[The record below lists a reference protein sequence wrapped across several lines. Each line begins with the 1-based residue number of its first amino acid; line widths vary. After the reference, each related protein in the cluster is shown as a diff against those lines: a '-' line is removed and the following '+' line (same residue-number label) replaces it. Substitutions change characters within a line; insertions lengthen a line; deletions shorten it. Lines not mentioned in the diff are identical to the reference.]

1 MTLYDLTKKYGEG
14 KGEST
19 MWKTLASVSDAIEH
33 SMPEEDRH
41 RLMRQVYGKMSG
53 DHYNEEFAKEDV
65 AKMYYRDNTGSEYHA
80 PYWTVDQVKDVYD
93 RISGEIPEY
102 NFWDFYVTLQMVKAD
117 NCPVIMKWLPNST
130 PDERDRMLVDMAVNW
145 LNDPDT
151 KHPGTKIWNY
161 LNG

>member
-1 MTLYDLTKKYGEG
+1 
-14 KGEST
+14 
-19 MWKTLASVSDAIEH
+19 MWKTLAFVSEAIEKG
-33 SMPEEDRH
+33 MPEEDKH
-41 RLMRQVYGKMSG
+41 HLMRQVYGKMSG